1 MLPLLPFATGL
12 VAGALAVRLL
22 RSPAARHYLDGLRQ
36 QLQQV
41 APVAQQQSSATPPDG
56 GQPAAAPDQPAPKRR
71 PRKPRGELPEVP

>member
-22 RSPAARHYLDGLRQ
+22 RSPAACHYLDALRQ
-36 QLQQV
+36 RLQQA
-41 APVAQQQSSATPPDG
+41 APAAQQQGAATPPGG
-56 GQPAAAPDQPAPKRR
+56 GQPAAAPDRPAAKRQ